1 MNTSATLKTPS
12 ASAALAEWQFPVQGM
27 SCASCVARVERS
39 LANVPG
45 VQDVSVNFATE
56 QASVK
61 ARADVGM
68 DALKAAVAKAG
79 YSVAEQSLQLRIDGM
94 TCASCVSRVEKAL
107 RQVPGVLSA
116 SVNLA
121 TETAEVG
128 VAGNA
133 AMLPALMAAVAKAG
147 YQAREIPASGA
158 SVNKAAAPWW
168 PIALAAALSAPLALP
183 MVGALFGQDWM
194 LDGWLQLAAR
204 HAGAVLVGRALLPR
218 RLEGPARPQ
227 PATWTCWWPWA
238 PRRPTA

>member
-1 MNTSATLKTPS
+1 MSTTSTPTTPT
-12 ASAALAEWQFPVQGM
+12 AALTEWQFPVQGM

-56 QASVK
+56 RASVK
-61 ARADVGM
+61 AGSEVGM
-68 DALKAAVAKAG
+68 ETLKAAVARAG
-79 YSVAEQSLQLRIDGM
+79 YRVAEQSLQLRIEGM

-121 TETAEVG
+121 TETAEVS

-133 AMLPALMAAVAKAG
+133 AMLPTLKAAVTKAG
-147 YQAREIPASGA
+147 YQAREVPAAGA
-158 SVNKAAAPWW
+158 APADKPAAAWW

-183 MVGALFGQDWM
+183 MVGALFGK
-194 LDGWLQLAAR
+194 G
-204 HAGAVLVGRALLPR
+204 
-218 RLEGPARPQ
+218 
-227 PATWTCWWPWA
+227 
-238 PRRPTA
+238 

>member
-1 MNTSATLKTPS
+1 MNISSTSNS
-12 ASAALAEWQFPVQGM
+12 SSAAALTEWQFPIEGM

-61 ARADVGM
+61 ARGDVGM
-68 DALKAAVAKAG
+68 DDLKAAVTKAG

-94 TCASCVSRVEKAL
+94 TCASCASRVEKAL
-107 RQVPGVLSA
+107 KQVPGVLSA

-121 TETAEVG
+121 TETAEVA
-128 VAGNA
+128 VAGTA

-147 YQAREIPASGA
+147 YQAREVPVAGGA
-158 SVNKAAAPWW
+158 ALADKPAAAWW

-183 MVGALFGQDWM
+183 MVGTLFGKDWM
-194 LDGWLQLAAR
+194 LAGWLQWLLATPVQFWL
-204 HAGAVLVGRALLPR
+204 G
-218 RLEGPARPQ
+218 
-227 PATWTCWWPWA
+227 
-238 PRRPTA
+238 